1 LLVPFISQESPLQH
15 EPSLQQ
21 AMSQQASV
29 FTGAFLGV
37 VCEFAATDKTVARAS
52 ATARESSLNLLIR
65 VLLFR
70 EFNGGRQFTLGLR
83 CDYGFVGPISKSE
96 KHSNEDEYR
105 CGSGREVVATM
116 GRAVPRLSCFEENRD
131 LSPARLLI
139 GELC

>member
-70 EFNGGRQFTLGLR
+70 EFNGGRQFTLA
-83 CDYGFVGPISKSE
+83 P
-96 KHSNEDEYR
+96 
-105 CGSGREVVATM
+105 
-116 GRAVPRLSCFEENRD
+116 
-131 LSPARLLI
+131 
-139 GELC
+139 